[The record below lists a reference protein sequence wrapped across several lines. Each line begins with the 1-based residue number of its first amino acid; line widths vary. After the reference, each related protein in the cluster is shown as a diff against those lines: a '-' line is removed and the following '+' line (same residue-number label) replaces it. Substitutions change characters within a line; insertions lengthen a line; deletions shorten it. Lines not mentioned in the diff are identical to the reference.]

1 MSEQLQGL
9 LQRIQE
15 EGVAKAREEAAKIRE
30 EAQAQADGLLK
41 KAEADA
47 EAIVE
52 AARKKAEEL
61 DRNTRSDLKMGAQQ
75 LMTSLK
81 QKITDLVLAGA
92 IDAPVGKAFRESDF
106 VKKLILETLK
116 LWPERGQALDLTLP
130 AAVKKEFESWFASG
144 VKGAL
149 AGEVKVDYSP
159 VMKNGFSLAPTDGT
173 YKISFTDQD
182 FAGLFK
188 TFLRPRVQRLLF
200 ED

>member
-9 LQRIQE
+9 LQRIHD
-15 EGVAKAREEAAKIRE
+15 EGVAKAREEARNILE
-30 EAQAQADGLLK
+30 EAQAKADGILE

-47 EAIVE
+47 KAIVE
-52 AARKKAEEL
+52 TAGKKAEEL

-92 IDAPVGKAFRESDF
+92 IDAPVGKAFREADF

-116 LWPERGQALDLTLP
+116 LWPDRGQALNLTLP
-130 AAVKKEFESWFASG
+130 AEMQKEFEGWFKAS

-149 AGEVKVDYSP
+149 DREVKLDYSP
-159 VMKNGFSLAPTDGT
+159 AMKSGFSVAPAEGT
-173 YKISFTDQD
+173 YKISFTDED

>member
-15 EGVAKAREEAAKIRE
+15 EGVAKAREEAAKILE
-30 EAQAQADGLLK
+30 EAQAKAGETLE
-41 KAEADA
+41 KAEA
-47 EAIVE
+47 EAKSIVE
-52 AARKKAEEL
+52 NARKKAEEL

-75 LMTSLK
+75 LMSSLK
-81 QKITDLVLAGA
+81 QKITDLVLAGSVE
-92 IDAPVGKAFRESDF
+92 APVGKALRETEF
-106 VKKLILETLK
+106 VKTLILETLK
-116 LWPERGQALDLTLP
+116 LWPDRGQALNLTLP
-130 AAVKKEFESWFASG
+130 AAVQKEFEGWFKGS

-149 AGEVKVDYSP
+149 DRKVQVDYSP
-159 VMKNGFSLAPTDGT
+159 AMKNGFSVAPAEGT
-173 YKISFTDQD
+173 YKISFTDED